1 MIMNPTL
8 KYVSVLILLG
18 FTILFNIVLV
28 DIRFSEINYLLGK
41 IASRDR
47 ISNTFSIVAKYE
59 LIKRRMLFG
68 EDQNS
73 DYELEAKIQALTSG
87 NQFEN
92 QRTPIEKK
100 IYQIPIRLTLNAIRL
115 LLGKSII
122 NTKEDDKVLE
132 VLEIAYFLE
141 RNRKYKEALNLYD
154 EVLSASS
161 ITPRL
166 RAAILVHK
174 AFCFSMISN
183 YDKAKQVYEIVI
195 SNYPETDEG
204 ILSWKLLD
212 FIQSMENERKRLE
225 KTRLPKIEKARQFY
239 LLMDFR
245 NAIKNYSMFLE
256 NGNDQNDLISEA
268 RYFKGRAHEELG
280 ENEDAMMEYRIVMK
294 IDKTENWAKRA
305 NRRMLML
312 GEFYNQQKQIA
323 EEARRKLEAYQDKMF
338 EESVDKYK
346 GFLTRNSIKAELLSK
361 VGINDLVAI
370 PNDSILKMIDQI
382 GNMESL
388 EETVTVTRSIEQQ
401 NNKLLPKQSTLS
413 DARMRELELKKLLV
427 QNPYRKPEALKQVI
441 DERKNEL
448 RYVYNKRLRAGIK
461 ISGKMVVKMRIRPDG
476 GIESAEI
483 LQSNLGDQKFE
494 HEVVQRIHNWKFKA
508 VPDSLGELTINYPF
522 EFDREM

>member
-1 MIMNPTL
+1 MSSTL

-28 DIRFSEINYLLGK
+28 DIRFGEINYLLGK

-92 QRTPIEKK
+92 QRIPIEKK
-100 IYQIPIRLTLNAIRL
+100 IYQIPIRLTLNTIRL

-154 EVLSASS
+154 EVLSTSS

-166 RAAILVHK
+166 QAAILVHK
-174 AFCFSMISN
+174 AYCFSMISN
-183 YDKAKQVYEIVI
+183 YDKAKQIYEIVI

-212 FIQSMENERKRLE
+212 FIQSMENERKKLE

-256 NGNDQNDLISEA
+256 NGKVRKDLTSEA

-294 IDKTENWAKRA
+294 IDKTEKWAKQA

-312 GEFYNQQKQIA
+312 GEFYNQHKQIA
-323 EEARRKLEAYQDKMF
+323 EEARRKLEAYQDKIF
-338 EESVDKYK
+338 AESVDKYK
-346 GFLTRNSIKAELLSK
+346 GFLTRSSIKAELLSK
-361 VGINDLVAI
+361 VGVNDFVAI

-382 GNMESL
+382 GNMESS
-388 EETVTVTRSIEQQ
+388 EETVTVMRSEQR
-401 NNKLLPKQSTLS
+401 NNKVLPKQSTIS
-413 DARMRELELKKLLV
+413 DSQMRELERKKLLV

-461 ISGKMVVKMRIRPDG
+461 ISGKMVVKIRIRPDG
-476 GIESAEI
+476 GIENAEI

-494 HEVVQRIHNWKFKA
+494 HEIVQRIHNWKFKA
-508 VPDSLGELTINYPF
+508 VPDSLGELTVNYPF
-522 EFDREM
+522 EFDGEM